1 MTMFSGMRV
10 VLFPSKVHWA
20 SPERLRAG
28 DQVPCCCLHSLL
40 PSHASATGRIGDIEG
55 LLQEGVRTVTAE
67 DWAKC
72 CRHVIGL
79 EKRYWEDDGMMEDI
93 EPVVVRLGSDSSSSD
108 TEDEDQ

>member
-1 MTMFSGMRV
+1 MACWCIYS
-10 VLFPSKVHWA
+10 LF
-20 SPERLRAG
+20 
-28 DQVPCCCLHSLL
+28 
-40 PSHASATGRIGDIEG
+40 PSHASVAGRIGDIEN

-79 EKRYWEDDGMMEDI
+79 EQRYWEDDGMMEDI

-108 TEDEDQ
+108 TEDEDE